1 MTIAQILSKMIAASN
16 GNIHDI
22 DHLLRVWA
30 YARTIGELEGL
41 DAETQYLLEVAA
53 ITHDIACPLCRE
65 KYGNTN
71 GKYQEQKGAV
81 LVRSFLADTGM
92 TEAQIAR
99 VAYLVGHHHTLQN
112 ICGMDYQ
119 ILIEADYIANA
130 SENGYG
136 KESIVHFL
144 DTIMKT
150 ASGKHL
156 AASVLGISASNL
168 GCAGRCRRARYETH
182 RRDLH
187 ENPAFELQ
195 HRRGAQPLRARRQG
209 GARRT
214 RTRDILPR
222 YAAHVRRPRAAEL

>member
-1 MTIAQILSKMIAASN
+1 MNCNPRIVIALGGNALQSKDSEP
-16 GNIHDI
+16 
-22 DHLLRVWA
+22 
-30 YARTIGELEGL
+30 T
-41 DAETQYLLEVAA
+41 AEAQLEV
-53 ITHDIACPLCRE
+53 L
-65 KYGNTN
+65 
-71 GKYQEQKGAV
+71 
-81 LVRSFLADTGM
+81 SGM

-112 ICGMDYQ
+112 IGGSDYQ

-168 GCAGRCRRARYETH
+168 GCADC
-182 RRDLH
+182 
-187 ENPAFELQ
+187 
-195 HRRGAQPLRARRQG
+195 
-209 GARRT
+209 
-214 RTRDILPR
+214 
-222 YAAHVRRPRAAEL
+222 

>member
-1 MTIAQILSKMIAASN
+1 MTIAQILNKMIAASD

-30 YARTIGELEGL
+30 YAR
-41 DAETQYLLEVAA
+41 
-53 ITHDIACPLCRE
+53 E

-71 GKYQEQKGAV
+71 GKYQEQEGAV
-81 LVRSFLADTGM
+81 LVRAFLAGTGM

-150 ASGKHL
+150 ASGKYL
-156 AASVLGISASNL
+156 AASVLGISDA
-168 GCAGRCRRARYETH
+168 AR
-182 RRDLH
+182 
-187 ENPAFELQ
+187 P
-195 HRRGAQPLRARRQG
+195 
-209 GARRT
+209 
-214 RTRDILPR
+214 
-222 YAAHVRRPRAAEL
+222 

>member
-65 KYGNTN
+65 KYGNAN
-71 GKYQEQKGAV
+71 GKYQEQEGAV

-99 VAYLVGHHHTLQN
+99 VAYLVGITTR
-112 ICGMDYQ
+112 CGTFTARTTRSSSRRTTSQTPPRTD
-119 ILIEADYIANA
+119 
-130 SENGYG
+130 
-136 KESIVHFL
+136 
-144 DTIMKT
+144 T
-150 ASGKHL
+150 ASR
-156 AASVLGISASNL
+156 ASCTSW
-168 GCAGRCRRARYETH
+168 
-182 RRDLH
+182 
-187 ENPAFELQ
+187 
-195 HRRGAQPLRARRQG
+195 
-209 GARRT
+209 T
-214 RTRDILPR
+214 RS
-222 YAAHVRRPRAAEL
+222 

>member
-1 MTIAQILSKMIAASN
+1 MAISTILTISCAS
-16 GNIHDI
+16 GPTP
-22 DHLLRVWA
+22 
-30 YARTIGELEGL
+30 ARSANWRGWTRRRSIFWRS
-41 DAETQYLLEVAA
+41 
-53 ITHDIACPLCRE
+53 HDIACPLCRE

-71 GKYQEQKGAV
+71 GKYQEQEGAV
-81 LVRSFLADTGM
+81 LVRSFLAGTGM
-92 TEAQIAR
+92 TEDQIAR

-168 GCAGRCRRARYETH
+168 GCAGR
-182 RRDLH
+182 
-187 ENPAFELQ
+187 
-195 HRRGAQPLRARRQG
+195 
-209 GARRT
+209 
-214 RTRDILPR
+214 
-222 YAAHVRRPRAAEL
+222 

>member
-1 MTIAQILSKMIAASN
+1 MTVAEAMQKMILLSDAN
-16 GNIHDI
+16 FHDI
-22 DHLLRVWA
+22 NHFLKVHA
-30 YARTIGELEGL
+30 YALTIGACEDHSQAQRYTLEL
-41 DAETQYLLEVAA
+41 AA
-53 ITHDIACPLCRE
+53 IVHDIACPLCRE

-71 GKYQEQKGAV
+71 GKYQEQEGAV
-81 LVRSFLADTGM
+81 LVRAFLAGTGM

-150 ASGKHL
+150 ASGKYL
-156 AASVLGISASNL
+156 AASVLGISDA
-168 GCAGRCRRARYETH
+168 AR
-182 RRDLH
+182 
-187 ENPAFELQ
+187 P
-195 HRRGAQPLRARRQG
+195 
-209 GARRT
+209 
-214 RTRDILPR
+214 
-222 YAAHVRRPRAAEL
+222 

>member
-71 GKYQEQKGAV
+71 GKYQEQEGAV

-92 TEAQIAR
+92 TEAQSAAISPFLKVVPVEVRHADI
-99 VAYLVGHHHTLQN
+99 VGHHHTLRN
-112 ICGMDYQ
+112 IHGPDYQ

-130 SENGYG
+130 SENGYS
-136 KESIVHFL
+136 KQSVMHFM
-144 DTIMKT
+144 DTVMKT

-156 AASVLGISASNL
+156 AASVLGICASNL
-168 GCAGRCRRARYETH
+168 GCAGR
-182 RRDLH
+182 
-187 ENPAFELQ
+187 
-195 HRRGAQPLRARRQG
+195 
-209 GARRT
+209 
-214 RTRDILPR
+214 
-222 YAAHVRRPRAAEL
+222 

>member
-1 MTIAQILSKMIAASN
+1 M
-16 GNIHDI
+16 
-22 DHLLRVWA
+22 
-30 YARTIGELEGL
+30 
-41 DAETQYLLEVAA
+41 
-53 ITHDIACPLCRE
+53 
-65 KYGNTN
+65 
-71 GKYQEQKGAV
+71 

-92 TEAQIAR
+92 TEALIAR

-168 GCAGRCRRARYETH
+168 GCAGR
-182 RRDLH
+182 
-187 ENPAFELQ
+187 
-195 HRRGAQPLRARRQG
+195 
-209 GARRT
+209 
-214 RTRDILPR
+214 
-222 YAAHVRRPRAAEL
+222 